1 MKRILCVFF
10 LVLLGL
16 NLSAGSY
23 DEILGDIYDTGKVD
37 KINGVTVWAPK
48 GILVSESQAYEY
60 VAWISELFFF
70 TWAGW
75 DTPASSSRASQINS
89 VQEVVGYWYDA
100 EDEAT
105 YMVSMPRR
113 DIVDKFDDEKYYD
126 YDTDELYEE
135 FEKFVW
141 YYGDVSTF

>member
-1 MKRILCVFF
+1 M
-10 LVLLGL
+10 
-16 NLSAGSY
+16 
-23 DEILGDIYDTGKVD
+23 DI
-37 KINGVTVWAPK
+37 
-48 GILVSESQAYEY
+48 
-60 VAWISELFFF
+60 ELFFF

-75 DTPASSSRASQINS
+75 DTPSSSSRASQINS
-89 VQEVVGYWYDA
+89 VQEVVGYWYDE
-100 EDEAT
+100 EDEIT

-113 DIVDKFDDEKYYD
+113 EIVDKFDNEKYYD